1 MNLPAYVYYSS
12 EEGVRTCAKCKHF
25 DSVSRLSVRK
35 RHAFVQIAKYFVTLL
50 KPLLLKLRVVDAA
63 KFTLPRLLIH
73 LVDLRARLTE
83 ELANLGTATA

>member
-35 RHAFVQIAKYFVTLL
+35 RHAFVQNPNFGESRDFTRIRRTAER
-50 KPLLLKLRVVDAA
+50 KPSSSFKLDFKPPENVSGVENGVWKTAS
-63 KFTLPRLLIH
+63 
-73 LVDLRARLTE
+73 
-83 ELANLGTATA
+83 LG